1 MTDMREV
8 AHTFALQVGP
18 SLWLLLLLTYL
29 DRK

>member
-8 AHTFALQVGP
+8 VHTFALEIGP
-18 SLWLLLLLTYL
+18 SLWLLLFLVCL

>member
-8 AHTFALQVGP
+8 VHTFALQVGP